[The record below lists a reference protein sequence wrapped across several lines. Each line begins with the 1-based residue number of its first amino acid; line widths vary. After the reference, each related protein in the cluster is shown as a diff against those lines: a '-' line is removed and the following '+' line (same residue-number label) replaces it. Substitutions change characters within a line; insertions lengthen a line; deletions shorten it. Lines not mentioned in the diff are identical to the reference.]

1 MRGLISLACISAVS
15 ICHADP
21 LFESHELLNVRLE
34 APLQEMARDRSDEPE
49 ERPGLFSYT
58 EADGTSREFAIKVQP
73 RGKNRRMREV
83 CQFPPLW
90 LNLKKGDVKGTLFKK
105 QNKLKLV
112 TQCASLSSK
121 SKKVADYLWLE
132 YVAYRIFNQITDQS
146 FRVRPLAISYMDTK
160 NQREFEQPGFL
171 IEHKDRLAHR
181 LDTSVFELNSI
192 HPRELQDEPAQLVEL
207 FQYML
212 GNTDFSLIR
221 GPKGDRCCHNMVLMG
236 ETPEFLPIPYD
247 LDITGF
253 VNRPGSG
260 PAEGVGITRVTQRVY
275 RGFCREPA
283 LMDQGVARYLDER
296 DAIMALIEQQA
307 GLSDSSKAKAV
318 KYLNQFYD
326 TLGKPKKFERQI
338 VKRCR

>member
-1 MRGLISLACISAVS
+1 MRSLISLACISAVS

-58 EADGTSREFAIKVQP
+58 EADGTSRQFAIKVQP

-132 YVAYRIFNQITDQS
+132 YVAYRIFNQMTDQS

-181 LDTSVFELNSI
+181 LDTSVF
-192 HPRELQDEPAQLVEL
+192 
-207 FQYML
+207 
-212 GNTDFSLIR
+212 
-221 GPKGDRCCHNMVLMG
+221 
-236 ETPEFLPIPYD
+236 
-247 LDITGF
+247 
-253 VNRPGSG
+253 
-260 PAEGVGITRVTQRVY
+260 
-275 RGFCREPA
+275 
-283 LMDQGVARYLDER
+283 
-296 DAIMALIEQQA
+296 
-307 GLSDSSKAKAV
+307 
-318 KYLNQFYD
+318 
-326 TLGKPKKFERQI
+326 
-338 VKRCR
+338 